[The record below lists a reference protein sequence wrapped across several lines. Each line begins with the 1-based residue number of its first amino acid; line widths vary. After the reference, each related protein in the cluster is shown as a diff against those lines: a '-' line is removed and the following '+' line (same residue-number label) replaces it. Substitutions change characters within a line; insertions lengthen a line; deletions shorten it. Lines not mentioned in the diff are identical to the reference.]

1 MLGIDAFQDRCKKIG
16 TFTFVKNPS
25 TFSSENQD
33 DTVYSMHVRVII
45 KVGWYIPVE
54 FLSCKVQ

>member
-1 MLGIDAFQDRCKKIG
+1 MHFKIG
-16 TFTFVKNPS
+16 VKRLGPLTFTFVKNPS

>member
-1 MLGIDAFQDRCKKIG
+1 MHFKIG
-16 TFTFVKNPS
+16 VKRLGPLTFTFVKIPS

>member
-1 MLGIDAFQDRCKKIG
+1 MHFKIG
-16 TFTFVKNPS
+16 VKRLGPLTFTFVKIPS

-54 FLSCKVQ
+54 FLS